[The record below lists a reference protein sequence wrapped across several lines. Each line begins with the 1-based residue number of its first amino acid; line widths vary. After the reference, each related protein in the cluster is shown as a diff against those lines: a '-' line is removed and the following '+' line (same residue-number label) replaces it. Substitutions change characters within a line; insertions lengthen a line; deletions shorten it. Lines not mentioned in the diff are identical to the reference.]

1 MSDSTT
7 KYGPVSVRS
16 TQPDFVPQQAF
27 QSVDDELLYY
37 KREYQRLKAIIALQ
51 KQKIRKLLPSG
62 R

>member
-37 KREYQRLKAIIALQ
+37 KREY
-51 KQKIRKLLPSG
+51 
-62 R
+62 